1 MKGSNYTK
9 SFKDAMAATA
19 VQKYA
24 NVAMAGAL
32 LLTSILAFNQ
42 RERVVLVPPIV
53 HEQLEVSL
61 ASANAEYHKS
71 WALYVATF
79 VGNVNPGNSAFVA
92 DGLKMAFA
100 PELYSETRQRIL
112 EQSEDLRVSGRSLR
126 FFPDKVS
133 FEKASAKTFVT
144 GKQEIVSASGAIKEQ
159 EVVYEMQIKIR
170 DGMPV
175 VSAFDYYTGAPR
187 TLEWL
192 AKNSARDKRD

>member
-1 MKGSNYTK
+1 MKGSKYTK

-92 DGLKMAFA
+92 DGLKI
-100 PELYSETRQRIL
+100 YSYNRHRIL

-126 FFPDKVS
+126 FFPDKVI

>member
-1 MKGSNYTK
+1 MKGSKYTK

-79 VGNVNPGNSAFVA
+79 VGN
-92 DGLKMAFA
+92 GLKMAFA

>member
-1 MKGSNYTK
+1 M
-9 SFKDAMAATA
+9 
-19 VQKYA
+19 
-24 NVAMAGAL
+24 
-32 LLTSILAFNQ
+32 
-42 RERVVLVPPIV
+42 
-53 HEQLEVSL
+53 
-61 ASANAEYHKS
+61 
-71 WALYVATF
+71 
-79 VGNVNPGNSAFVA
+79 
-92 DGLKMAFA
+92 
-100 PELYSETRQRIL
+100 
-112 EQSEDLRVSGRSLR
+112 
-126 FFPDKVS
+126 S